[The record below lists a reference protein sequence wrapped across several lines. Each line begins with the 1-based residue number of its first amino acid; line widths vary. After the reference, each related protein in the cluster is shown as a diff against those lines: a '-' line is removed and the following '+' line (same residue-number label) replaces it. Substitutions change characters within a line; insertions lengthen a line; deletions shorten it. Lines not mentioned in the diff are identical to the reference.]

1 MSASLEYGVVGFEEI
16 ALVFVKVVFVASRM
30 NVNEVVWD
38 ILAIDGVFAEVFACA
53 EIHSTIDLAR
63 VGTNDFSV

>member
-1 MSASLEYGVVGFEEI
+1 MSASLEYCVVGFEEI

-38 ILAIDGVFAEVFACA
+38 ILAIDGVFAEVFARA